1 MLIEAVI
8 ENGQVRLLKPVQFVH
23 NFFSV
28 KVDIPDNEIR
38 SIYKAV
44 TQKSPI
50 EQKNADVAEFK
61 ELCNALFANGYR
73 YIPEKSDE
81 EILAEILSEKYG
93 R

>member
-8 ENGQVRLLKPVQFVH
+8 ENGQVRWLKPVQFVH

-38 SIYKAV
+38 STYKVV

-50 EQKNADVAEFK
+50 EQQNADVAEFK
-61 ELCNALFANGYR
+61 ELCNALFGNGYR
-73 YIPEKSDE
+73 YIPEKSDQ
-81 EILAEILSEKYG
+81 EILTEVLYEKYA